1 MSIQFTSEKA
11 LENFIC
17 EDSDEFELFLQD
29 EFSIFNLIGIQFVGR
44 QIYLGNFILDVLY
57 YCDVE
62 QDDKIVRYYIVVE
75 LKNVMAKAKDLC
87 QLSRYTGI
95 FKDSFEK
102 NEFFKN
108 LDVDI
113 LKVKGYLVAPDF
125 DQDLIDLSSSNN
137 LTEEIELV
145 KFVPQ
150 VTFENR
156 SYSWKD
162 EFIKDINFDEA
173 VFETKEEE

>member
-1 MSIQFTSEKA
+1 MSIQFTSENA

-17 EDSDEFELFLQD
+17 EDSDVFELFLQD
-29 EFSIFNLIGIQFVGR
+29 EFSRFNLIGVQFIGR

-95 FKDSFEK
+95 LKDCFKK
-102 NEFFKN
+102 NEFFKDS
-108 LDVDI
+108 DVDI
-113 LKVKGYLVAPDF
+113 LKVKGYLVAPEF
-125 DQDLIDLSSSNN
+125 DQDLIDLSSSNH
-137 LTEEIELV
+137 LTEEIEIV
-145 KFVPQ
+145 QFVPQ
-150 VTFENR
+150 VTFLKQ
-156 SYSWKD
+156 SYAWTD
-162 EFIKDINFDEA
+162 EFIKDINFDEG
-173 VFETKEEE
+173 VFEIKEEE